1 MRLLN
6 RTEAAHFLGISRRT
20 LEKWAVTGD
29 GPPFYK
35 LGGRVLYD
43 QSDLEDWIASKRRL
57 STSDPGQEAAS
68 NA

>member
-1 MRLLN
+1 MQLLN
-6 RTEAAHFLGISRRT
+6 RMEAAGFLSISHRT

-43 QSDLEDWIASKRRL
+43 QSDLEDWIASRRRV

-68 NA
+68 HV

>member
-1 MRLLN
+1 MQLLN
-6 RTEAAHFLGISRRT
+6 RMEAAGFLAISPRT

-35 LGGRVLYD
+35 LGGRVLYE
-43 QSDLEDWIASKRRL
+43 QSDLEAWIASKRRI

-68 NA
+68 HA

>member
-57 STSDPGQEAAS
+57 STSDPGQEAMSDA
-68 NA
+68 